1 MYAEALNEVGYAE
14 NITTIL
20 SIINEVRKR
29 AGLEAIDATRLNS
42 KQATFDY
49 IVHERFIE
57 FCYEGLRWPDLIRW
71 GLAEEAMKK
80 HFQQYVTERVGYTT

>member
-49 IVHERFIE
+49 IVHERF
-57 FCYEGLRWPDLIRW
+57 YRVLLRRTSLARPDSLGACRRSN
-71 GLAEEAMKK
+71 EETLLSQK
-80 HFQQYVTERVGYTT
+80 